1 MIKSLRKRHLQIWI
15 LWAVLLPLGIVTAWM
30 AVPKKVT
37 QQLLQEPASKAST
50 FQLRS
55 IDTLKLK

>member
-15 LWAVLLPLGIVTAWM
+15 VWAVLLPLGIVIAWK

-37 QQLLQEPASKAST
+37 QQLLQAPTSKTSAFQIKPA
-50 FQLRS
+50 
-55 IDTLKLK
+55 DTLKLK